1 MGFDPVESM
10 DPERKAFHDFMDEIL
25 VPNADQ
31 DMADSG
37 SADATGCSMLPTA
50 ATICLQGIGDPEQIR
65 QVIKARI
72 LDLRSALHVEV
83 ATCQLPVI
91 SGKELAAFSKH
102 ASPGDACIVVEERVS
117 RLTGKFPPVRQGTPN
132 PVRWKEPR
140 VAGGPWK
147 RTVGWKNGSDDDVY
161 APPAPGLYLKVGAGW
176 ESLVGAGGWRILD
189 GMMWVDPTASETDN
203 QISSC
208 DGFIPRTRLGSGARQ
223 RTSARTRPKLLSR
236 LKAEVVL

>member
-37 SADATGCSMLPTA
+37 SAEATDCSMLPTA
-50 ATICLQGIGDPEQIR
+50 ATICLQGIRDPEQIR

-72 LDLRSALHVEV
+72 LDLRSVLHVEV

-102 ASPGDACIVVEERVS
+102 ASPGDACIVVGKLGS
-117 RLTGKFPPVRQGTPN
+117 RLHRKFRPRRHGTPN
-132 PVRWKEPR
+132 PLRWDPPS
-140 VAGGPWK
+140 VAGNPCRRIVTWK
-147 RTVGWKNGSDDDVY
+147 LRKNLRGSDDDVY
-161 APPAPGLYLKVGAGW
+161 APPPACALFDSQWA
-176 ESLVGAGGWRILD
+176 LD
-189 GMMWVDPTASETDN
+189 GRVSRVQE
-203 QISSC
+203 
-208 DGFIPRTRLGSGARQ
+208 DGGFWM
-223 RTSARTRPKLLSR
+223 
-236 LKAEVVL
+236 V